1 MKRTRVVA
9 IILSLLCCSALF
21 SACGKNENYLS
32 DVNENLHGYNASFN
46 VMYGENVELHVET
59 SVGDSKE
66 KVAALLSIIEGDYA
80 RIDRVFGIRMRV
92 KCYVVSD
99 LYDFGKSKAVY
110 SDGAVILDGT
120 ALSSDEYELA
130 LSAAYIGSTEPWK
143 QIGAHAHV
151 FGSEYDNARLKEY
164 YADEND
170 HKLTLFAAYFSDAFS
185 SDRAV
190 AVETA
195 RSFGDFVI
203 ENYGFERFISA
214 NLTDYRRE
222 YLEFLGINRAFNVPF
237 DLSWLD
243 GAEYSLAQN
252 AYPLVIGTPNR
263 IYNLAPFSAP
273 RDTASFM
280 TPERVLYHLSAGN
293 EECEKILNYVNEN
306 ATECYDFI
314 SKRYASNLEYFI
326 SEQEIKT
333 CCDVGSGKIYLRD
346 PSEFVHETVHAITM
360 KANPE
365 GNAWLG
371 EGVAEYLSRYVSK
384 HISDVNIRFYSSF
397 TDKTLSESLSEF
409 VGDVNALY
417 SRNGG
422 GFENIE
428 AFDFALMIECIGKV
442 TLETPSHKT
451 RIEFP
456 YATDPIYKFYAC
468 TNKDGNALTYPE
480 AYAFT
485 KYLIDKYGLTSVLRC
500 VYDYDPEKFFGSPYS
515 ALLNDYLLFEKS
527 KTKNF

>member
-1 MKRTRVVA
+1 
-9 IILSLLCCSALF
+9 
-21 SACGKNENYLS
+21 
-32 DVNENLHGYNASFN
+32 
-46 VMYGENVELHVET
+46 
-59 SVGDSKE
+59 
-66 KVAALLSIIEGDYA
+66 
-80 RIDRVFGIRMRV
+80 
-92 KCYVVSD
+92 
-99 LYDFGKSKAVY
+99 
-110 SDGAVILDGT
+110 
-120 ALSSDEYELA
+120 
-130 LSAAYIGSTEPWK
+130 
-143 QIGAHAHV
+143 
-151 FGSEYDNARLKEY
+151 
-164 YADEND
+164 
-170 HKLTLFAAYFSDAFS
+170 
-185 SDRAV
+185 
-190 AVETA
+190 
-195 RSFGDFVI
+195 
-203 ENYGFERFISA
+203 
-214 NLTDYRRE
+214 
-222 YLEFLGINRAFNVPF
+222 
-237 DLSWLD
+237 
-243 GAEYSLAQN
+243 
-252 AYPLVIGTPNR
+252 
-263 IYNLAPFSAP
+263 
-273 RDTASFM
+273 M

-500 VYDYDPEKFFGSPYS
+500 VYDYDPEKFFASPYS